1 MRTLLLLTLILAAR
15 SMSPASLHAQAK
27 DPIVD
32 DPLVLQP
39 GDSVRITVWQR
50 PDLSGEFVV
59 ASDGSLT
66 HPLYRKVRVAGVPFA
81 SVEEQ
86 VGTFLGRFIAD
97 PQYVVEPLLRVSV
110 GGEVQKPS
118 SLAMRPGTTVAQAV
132 SQAGGLTE
140 NGRRDRIRII
150 RGGSEI
156 YVNLSRP
163 GPQQAQMPIRSGDLI
178 MVEQRPSF
186 FHNVVV
192 PAATILGAAAS
203 VVFAVRRYR

>member
-1 MRTLLLLTLILAAR
+1 ML
-15 SMSPASLHAQAK
+15 PALLHAQAA
-27 DPIVD
+27 DPIPAG

-50 PDLSGEFVV
+50 PDLSGEFAV

-66 HPLYRKVRVAGVPFA
+66 HPLYRKVKVAGVPFP
-81 SVEEQ
+81 SVEAQ
-86 VGTFLGRFIAD
+86 VGGFLGRFIAD
-97 PQYVVEPLLRVSV
+97 PQFVVEPLLHVSV

-118 SLAMRPGTTVAQAV
+118 SLALRPGTTVAQAV
-132 SQAGGLTE
+132 GQAGGLTT
-140 NGRRDRIRII
+140 NGRRDHVRVI
-150 RGGSEI
+150 RGGNDI
-156 YVNLSRP
+156 FVNLTRP
-163 GPQQAQMPIRSGDLI
+163 GATQSEMPIRSGDLI
-178 MVEQRPSF
+178 MVEEKPSF